1 MFWMLPQSLK
11 GSLSLPS
18 SSFGVLLLGTLLVS
32 VVLAAL
38 IFVIAL
44 PSRSES
50 FVVAAWSVQSGYVLA
65 ACIGVWRCSKNA
77 AAAFARVAGRLASV
91 LFGSAQLFL
100 LGQVYYLW

>member
-11 GSLSLPS
+11 GSLSLPR
-18 SSFGVLLLGTLLVS
+18 SSFGVLLFGTLLVS

-50 FVVAAWSVQSGYVLA
+50 FVVAAWSVQSGYLIL
-65 ACIGVWRCSKNA
+65 ACIGVWPRNA
-77 AAAFARVAGRLASV
+77 ATAFARVAGRLASV
-91 LFGSAQLFL
+91 LFGSAQVFL